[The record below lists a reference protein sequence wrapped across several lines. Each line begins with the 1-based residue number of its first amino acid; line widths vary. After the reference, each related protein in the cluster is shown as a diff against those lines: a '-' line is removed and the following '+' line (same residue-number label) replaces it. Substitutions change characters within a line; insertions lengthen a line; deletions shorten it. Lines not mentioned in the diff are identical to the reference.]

1 MRKMEYKEIQKLSVS
16 SAVLNPPPSK
26 AHTLRALILASLCKG
41 SSTIKNALLADD
53 QKYLIDCLRALG
65 VSISIERGDEGEN
78 IIHVEGKGIPFH
90 VENTKLDCGES
101 GVAMNFLS
109 SLACFANETLILSGK
124 EGLLKRPIDDLTSA
138 LESLGVDISFL
149 GRNGYPPLKIKPG
162 LFNKTEVS
170 LSGKKTSQY
179 FSSLSIAGALNP
191 EGLIIHCID
200 DLSEK
205 PYLDITLEMMKAF
218 CVLAVHEDYKTIRVF
233 PKQEFRPQ
241 KIRIEGDYS
250 SASYF
255 FLVAAITGI
264 EVKMPYLKPDSVQ
277 GDKKIIDFMQEMG
290 CSIWEEGDALVVKGG
305 NLKAVD
311 IDCLNT
317 PDIVPTLA
325 VAAAFAEGES
335 ILRNISQLRYKE
347 SDRISAIQS
356 ELGKMGIKTA
366 LKGEDLCIFGSP
378 KEIHSAI
385 IDSHNDH
392 RIAMSFAVPGLIL
405 EGQKIMNPSC
415 VAKSFPHFWELFDG
429 IFTQ

>member
-1 MRKMEYKEIQKLSVS
+1 
-16 SAVLNPPPSK
+16 
-26 AHTLRALILASLCKG
+26 
-41 SSTIKNALLADD
+41 
-53 QKYLIDCLRALG
+53 
-65 VSISIERGDEGEN
+65 
-78 IIHVEGKGIPFH
+78 
-90 VENTKLDCGES
+90 
-101 GVAMNFLS
+101 
-109 SLACFANETLILSGK
+109 
-124 EGLLKRPIDDLTSA
+124 
-138 LESLGVDISFL
+138 
-149 GRNGYPPLKIKPG
+149 
-162 LFNKTEVS
+162 
-170 LSGKKTSQY
+170 
-179 FSSLSIAGALNP
+179 
-191 EGLIIHCID
+191 
-200 DLSEK
+200 
-205 PYLDITLEMMKAF
+205 
-218 CVLAVHEDYKTIRVF
+218 
-233 PKQEFRPQ
+233 
-241 KIRIEGDYS
+241 
-250 SASYF
+250 
-255 FLVAAITGI
+255 
-264 EVKMPYLKPDSVQ
+264 
-277 GDKKIIDFMQEMG
+277 
-290 CSIWEEGDALVVKGG
+290 VKGG